1 MKMRIFG
8 KRRSR
13 PIGLTGPTDD
23 EIQASV
29 ENSKLS
35 PCVVPKGMYRY
46 RTHEANVA
54 AAYSTHPPWSD
65 PQRTLGV
72 RGWKCRREC
81 RALRP
86 RKVGIAEDRHRTS
99 AKNPLF
105 LSNILIFI
113 N

>member
-13 PIGLTGPTDD
+13 PIGLSGPTDD

-46 RTHEANVA
+46 RTHAEANVA

-65 PQRTLGV
+65 PQERLG
-72 RGWKCRREC
+72 
-81 RALRP
+81 
-86 RKVGIAEDRHRTS
+86 
-99 AKNPLF
+99 
-105 LSNILIFI
+105 
-113 N
+113 